1 MTVPA
6 MTAVS
11 GTTRLAAVLGWPV
24 AHSASPAILNAAFAA
39 TGVDAVHVALA
50 VAPDDLATV
59 VGALRAVGAL
69 GANVTVPHKV
79 AVMDHCDRL
88 TDEARLVGAVNL
100 LRREGDALVGDNC
113 DAAGLA
119 AALASDVGTLTGEV
133 ALVVGTGGAARA
145 AVVALSRE
153 GAVVSV
159 AGRRPDAALELVA
172 LAAAPGRALD
182 LADGVALAGEVER
195 ARIVVNAT
203 TLGMR
208 DEPLP
213 APCHALGPEQ
223 VAYDLVYRP
232 EPPPFLV
239 DATAA
244 GAGAFD
250 GTGMLVH
257 QAAIAFER
265 WTGVAAPLE
274 VMRASLG
281 SRAVPGTVG

>member
-1 MTVPA
+1 MTTPSMPVVA
-6 MTAVS
+6 
-11 GTTRLAAVLGWPV
+11 GTTRLAAVIGWPIS
-24 AHSASPAILNAAFAA
+24 HSASPAIMNAAFAA
-39 TGVDAVHVALA
+39 AGVDAVHVALA
-50 VAPDDLATV
+50 VAPDDLGTV

-79 AVMDHCDRL
+79 AVMGLCDRL

-100 LRREGDALVGDNC
+100 LRLEDGALVGDNC

-119 AALASDVGTLTGEV
+119 AALAADVGALEGER
-133 ALVVGTGGAARA
+133 ALVVGTGGASRA
-145 AVVALSRE
+145 AVVALSRS

-172 LAAAPGRALD
+172 LASAPGRAID
-182 LADGVALAGEVER
+182 LADEVALAGETER

-213 APCHALGPEQ
+213 AACHALGPEQ
-223 VAYDLVYRP
+223 VAYDLVYRTV
-232 EPPPFLV
+232 PPPFLV
-239 DATAA
+239 DAAAA

-250 GTGMLVH
+250 GTGMLVN

-265 WTGVAAPLE
+265 WTGLEAPVA
-274 VMRASLG
+274 VMRAAL
-281 SRAVPGTVG
+281 AP